1 MSLGDSSKEKA
12 AARKQQRQLPLDN
25 YNIER
30 ERHIMKKLLFKMLMP
45 KPADIARIVAN
56 AAADFVNS
64 TGKEEAISKFFDQ
77 TQKLQKA

>member
-1 MSLGDSSKEKA
+1 
-12 AARKQQRQLPLDN
+12 
-25 YNIER
+25 
-30 ERHIMKKLLFKMLMP
+30 MKKLLFKLLMP